1 MAIDARL
8 DLRMT
13 QKLVMTPQLQ
23 MAIKLLQL
31 SRLEL
36 EQAINQELMENPV
49 LEEVP
54 EAEEGG
60 VTAEIAAEEATAKE
74 VEAQESNPVDPESSE
89 TIRWDEYFSGI
100 SGDGRDMGYGAG
112 RDDDEQPS
120 YERTLTQAPSLA
132 DHLEWQLRLST
143 HSDKEKAIGRV
154 IIGNIDDDG
163 YLRVPLEEVAEMTS
177 LPLAEIEGCL
187 ALIQQFD
194 PPGVGAR
201 NLAECLLLQIRQLGL
216 EGTLVESIVRS
227 HMPNLERKRYQV
239 IAKDLKTSLDKV
251 IQAVKIVE
259 GLEPK
264 PGRPFFKDDV
274 YYIIPDVYIA
284 KVGEEYAIFLNEE
297 GVPRL
302 RTSNY
307 YRDLVKEGNG
317 GDPATKDYLDD
328 RFRSAQWLIKSI
340 EQRNKTIYKVAESIL
355 KLQRDF
361 FDRGINY
368 LKPMVLRDVAEDVG
382 MHESTISRV
391 TTSKYMHTPQG
402 LFEFKFFFSS
412 GLQSSAEGGVSSVS
426 VKEMLRKIVAEED
439 ARKPYNDQDLVKIL
453 KSKGVDIARR
463 TVVKYRSELNIPSS
477 NMRKREF

>member
-1 MAIDARL
+1 
-8 DLRMT
+8 
-13 QKLVMTPQLQ
+13 
-23 MAIKLLQL
+23 
-31 SRLEL
+31 
-36 EQAINQELMENPV
+36 
-49 LEEVP
+49 
-54 EAEEGG
+54 
-60 VTAEIAAEEATAKE
+60 
-74 VEAQESNPVDPESSE
+74 
-89 TIRWDEYFSGI
+89 
-100 SGDGRDMGYGAG
+100 
-112 RDDDEQPS
+112 DEQPS

-143 HSDKEKAIGRV
+143 CSDREKVIGRA

-163 YLRVPLEEVAEMTS
+163 YIRVPLAELASAMTGVAV
-177 LPLAEIEGCL
+177 AEIEASL
-187 ALIQQFD
+187 AFIQQFD

-201 NLAECLLLQIRQLGL
+201 DLMECLLLQIRQLGL
-216 EGTLVESIVRS
+216 DGTPVEAIVRR
-227 HMPNLERKRYQV
+227 HMPNLERKRYQI
-239 IAKDLKTSLDKV
+239 IAKDLKISVEKV
-251 IQAVKIVE
+251 IHAVKIIE

-264 PGRPFFKDDV
+264 PGRPFFRDDV

-284 KVGEEYAIFLNEE
+284 KIGEEYAIFLNED
-297 GVPRL
+297 GIPRL

-317 GDPATKDYLDD
+317 GDPATKEYLDD

-340 EQRNKTIYKVAESIL
+340 EQRNKTIYRVAESIL

-391 TTSKYMHTPQG
+391 TTNKYMHTPQG
-402 LFEFKFFFSS
+402 LFELKFFFSS
-412 GLQSSAEGGVSSVS
+412 GLQSSGEGNVSSVS

-439 ARKPYNDQDLVKIL
+439 TRKPYNDQDIVKVL

-463 TVVKYRSELNIPSS
+463 TVVKYRSELNIPPS